1 MPWLLILIALAA
13 GAANPFQSGTNAELQ
28 AHAHTALWTT
38 AWVYAS
44 GLAGILLIQAF
55 VRQPL
60 PSTVAL
66 HGAPWWAWL
75 GGIISIAATA
85 AGLTLAQ
92 RLGAGLFTGLTIS
105 ASVVVSLLLDAQGW
119 LGFRPHAASPL
130 RMVGGALLVLSV
142 WLIAR
147 F

>member
-1 MPWLLILIALAA
+1 MPWLVILIALAA
-13 GAANPFQSGTNAELQ
+13 GAANPFQSGANAELQ
-28 AHAHTALWTT
+28 VHAHAGLWTT

-44 GLAGILLIQAF
+44 GLAGVLLVQAF

-60 PSTVAL
+60 PTAVSLQGT
-66 HGAPWWAWL
+66 PWWAWL
-75 GGIISIAATA
+75 GGLISIAATA

-105 ASVVVSLLLDAQGW
+105 ASVAVSLLLDAQGW
-119 LGFRPHAASPL
+119 LGFRHHAASPMRIL
-130 RMVGGALLVLSV
+130 GGALLVLSV

>member
-1 MPWLLILIALAA
+1 MSWLLILIALAA

-28 AHAHTALWTT
+28 SHAHTAVWTT

-44 GLAGILLIQAF
+44 GLAGVLLVQAF

-60 PSTVAL
+60 PSPAAL

-75 GGIISIAATA
+75 GGLVSIAATIT
-85 AGLTLAQ
+85 GLTLAQ

-119 LGFRPHAASPL
+119 LGFRQHAASPMRL
-130 RMVGGALLVLSV
+130 LGGALLVLGV